1 MNNENERIEHS
12 VTPEMASVR
21 SAVGGGKWLY
31 FAAGL
36 VLGGIATYLLD
47 PKDGAQR
54 RASIKS
60 GTKKYSDLV
69 SDSIGNGA
77 RSMIGARKDKAAN
90 LETPEVDI
98 H

>member
-1 MNNENERIEHS
+1 MNNASERIEHS

-36 VLGGIATYLLD
+36 ILGGIATYLLD

-54 RASIKS
+54 RASIKT

-69 SDSIGNGA
+69 SETIGNGA
-77 RSMIGARKDKAAN
+77 RSVIGARKDQATKM
-90 LETPEVDI
+90 ETPEVDI